1 MIVRGIRP
9 ETGRFLLTIKDGAR
23 GRGDA
28 QSGPVI
34 VRGIRLETG
43 RFLLTIKD
51 GARGRG
57 TDGAEAEAE
66 RGGR

>member
-9 ETGRFLLTIKDGAR
+9 
-23 GRGDA
+23 
-28 QSGPVI
+28 
-34 VRGIRLETG
+34 ETG

-66 RGGR
+66 RGGQ